1 MSHRGRVISGSACR
15 SQFQMPLPHEPGLD
29 VTMRGGNSAQ
39 QHAALGYQRE
49 SHTAASGGD
58 GRVKEAR
65 SWSML
70 RKRLCR
76 SDECG
81 GWDVDD
87 GCAASA
93 KASLLSLLDCEC
105 NRRRLQ
111 CVIV

>member
-1 MSHRGRVISGSACR
+1 M
-15 SQFQMPLPHEPGLD
+15 
-29 VTMRGGNSAQ
+29 
-39 QHAALGYQRE
+39 
-49 SHTAASGGD
+49 
-58 GRVKEAR
+58 KEAR

-105 NRRRLQ
+105 NSRRLQ